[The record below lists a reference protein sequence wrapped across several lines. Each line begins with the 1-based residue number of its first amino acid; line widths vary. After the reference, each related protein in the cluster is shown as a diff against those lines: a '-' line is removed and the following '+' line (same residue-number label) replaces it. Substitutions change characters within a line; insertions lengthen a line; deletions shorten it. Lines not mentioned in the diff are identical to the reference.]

1 MIGRWRFIALCFAV
15 KFKGRPIELYTL
27 PKSRVQTSYLYQLRE
42 AARWAHYRWHEFIE
56 LDSEDQAAI
65 VAHYELHHTV
75 QYLES
80 VEQSR
85 AMKRK
90 R

>member
-1 MIGRWRFIALCFAV
+1 M
-15 KFKGRPIELYTL
+15 
-27 PKSRVQTSYLYQLRE
+27 YQLRE

-65 VAHYELHHTV
+65 VAHYELHHAV